1 MEYFDKFFLSSF
13 LSFVGGGIDM
23 RYIRGAA
30 AILLVPAFARADVCT
45 NACIVLGVFKP
56 EENV

>member
-23 RYIRGAA
+23 RYIRGAG
-30 AILLVPAFARADVCT
+30 AILPVPAFARADVWQFSWS
-45 NACIVLGVFKP
+45 I
-56 EENV
+56 